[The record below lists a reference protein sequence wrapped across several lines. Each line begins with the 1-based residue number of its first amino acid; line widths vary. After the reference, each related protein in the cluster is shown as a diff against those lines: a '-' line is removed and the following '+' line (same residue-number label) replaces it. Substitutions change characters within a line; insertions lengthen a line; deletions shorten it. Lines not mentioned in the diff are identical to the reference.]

1 MTELK
6 PCPFCGGEA
15 RVEDNPLGT
24 DNEGGNI
31 RGGVGLGWLWTVEC
45 GECGAN
51 AGLWQ
56 SEAVAAASWN
66 HRAALSEADFAAA
79 VHDGGLWRKERAC
92 RMDGPDPVYWRCT
105 SCGAFVRRDAVA
117 DCYRVIPATWCPN
130 CRARIERGDE
140 G

>member
-1 MTELK
+1 MIELK

-15 RVEDNPLGT
+15 RAGEYNGGFGYVGCAGGACRMSPHAFGFPSVED
-24 DNEGGNI
+24 
-31 RGGVGLGWLWTVEC
+31 
-45 GECGAN
+45 A
-51 AGLWQ
+51 A
-56 SEAVAAASWN
+56 EAWN
-66 HRAALSEADFAAA
+66 RRAALSEADFAAA

-130 CRARIERGDE
+130 CGARIERGDE